1 MRLTGGQSDE
11 QATID
16 QVRINVAF
24 EQMVFAVFT
33 GAAAGGALTFLLAL
47 ARSLFGG
54 FFLSGVVSQLL
65 ESLLVSIL
73 IFLAGFVASVI
84 FGAPLFAAL
93 EKRKRRN
100 VWPYLGAASGVAIAV
115 FVLLAISVP
124 GAASFS
130 LDTIAAIFAPAL
142 VIAIVFAQG
151 MKPHWRAAEKAEA
164 EAEGPV
170 IFRIH

>member
-1 MRLTGGQSDE
+1 LRLTGDQSDE

-47 ARSLFGG
+47 ARSLLGG
-54 FFLSGVVSQLL
+54 FFLSGLVSQLL

-73 IFLAGFVASVI
+73 IFLAGFVASVV

-142 VIAIVFAQG
+142 VIAIVFSHG

>member
-1 MRLTGGQSDE
+1 MRLTGDQSDE

-24 EQMVFAVFT
+24 EQMVFAVFA

-47 ARSLFGG
+47 ARSVFTG
-54 FFLSGVVSQLL
+54 FFWSGLVSQFL
-65 ESLLVSIL
+65 EALFVSIL
-73 IFLAGFVASVI
+73 IFLVGFGSSVI

-100 VWPYLGAASGVAIAV
+100 VWPYLGAAGGIAISV
-115 FVLLAISVP
+115 FVFLAISVP
-124 GAASFS
+124 AAASFR
-130 LDTIAAIFAPAL
+130 LDTIVAIFAPAL
-142 VIAIVFAQG
+142 IVATVFSRG
-151 MKPHWRAAEKAEA
+151 MQPHWRAAEKAEA